1 MRQMRLFLFVL
12 SLLLLLVP
20 AHAQK
25 KVSDVGIDTKFYY
38 RITSVSEST
47 PDDPRHITVLGQDHK
62 LVLAQTIQ
70 DPGQL
75 WKIDDVTVE
84 HRNTLGEFPS
94 VRFTNRLVKDKSLD
108 IDTKSLDPRQAFQP
122 LRLVLEKTIKDASI
136 KHAKANFHLIQA
148 QSWAVVPNPTPGQE
162 GQFILANL
170 DGIGLQAFKNED
182 VDKRLVVGMAPGAND
197 KSHFWVLSKTDV
209 PIDEEFELTSTAF
222 KEGER
227 IPVKYTGEGADVSP
241 PLAWKGAPAGTKSFM
256 IICTDPDAPDPKNPD
271 PNPFVHWTILNIP
284 GSTTNLPEGLPRTER
299 LTTPAGAIQGPN
311 GFNETGY
318 GGPMPPKGS
327 GRHRYFFTI
336 FAMDRVHV
344 LDPNLTQQEF
354 LKILESSVLA
364 KAELMGTYEVSAGSS
379 VTAATPFRAVLD
391 EILRLSN
398 IERVNLGVP
407 PLKMDPRLESAAT
420 AHSEEMARL
429 AYFNHISPTPGRETP
444 EQRILQAGAV
454 ARATAENI
462 ASYTGYPEATL
473 AKEAVKGWMDSPGHR
488 QNLLNPEYTHIG
500 IGVSLKGNQFYLTQK
515 FCAY

>member
-1 MRQMRLFLFVL
+1 MKQLRLFLFVL
-12 SLLLLLVP
+12 SLFLLVVP
-20 AHAQK
+20 VYAQK
-25 KVSDVGIDTKFYY
+25 SADVGIDTKFYY
-38 RITSVSEST
+38 RISSASEST
-47 PDDPRHITVLGQDHK
+47 PDDPRHLTVLGSDHK

-70 DPGQL
+70 DAGQL
-75 WKIDDVTVE
+75 WKIEDLPME
-84 HRNTLGEFPS
+84 EGPGRFKGLS
-94 VRFTNRLVKDKSLD
+94 YVRFTNRLVKDKSLD
-108 IDTKSLDPRQAFQP
+108 ISGKGLPF
-122 LRLVLEKTIKDASI
+122 RLALTKTIKDKTL
-136 KHAKANFHLIQA
+136 KHETLAFPLILG
-148 QSWAVVPNPTPGQE
+148 QSWAVVPSIMAGENGLFHLVNIE
-162 GQFILANL
+162 GISLHATRH
-170 DGIGLQAFKNED
+170 ED
-182 VDKRLVVGMAPGAND
+182 VDQRLIVSLFSGTNTKPYA
-197 KSHFWVLSKTDV
+197 WVLSKTDV

-284 GSTTNLPEGLPRTER
+284 GSTTNLPEGLPRMEK

-344 LDPNLTQQEF
+344 IDPNLTSQEF

-364 KAELMGTYEVSAGSS
+364 KAELMGTYEVPAASS
-379 VTAATPFRAVLD
+379 VTVATPFRAVLD

-407 PLKMDPRLESAAT
+407 ALKMDTRLESAAT

-429 AYFNHISPTPGRETP
+429 AFFSHISPTPGRETP

-462 ASYTGYPEATL
+462 ASFTGYPEATL
-473 AKEAVKGWMDSPGHR
+473 AQEAVKGWMDSPGHR
-488 QNLLNPEYTHIG
+488 QNLLNPDYTHIG
-500 IGVSLKGNQFYLTQK
+500 IGVSLKGNQYYLTQK